1 LTKQTEIKHF
11 WILAPIIGTILF
23 LLLYF
28 VSALYYPGGSQVDKN
43 SVGFS
48 WLNNYWCNLLNEKA
62 INGQSNTAQ
71 PIALTAMFILCA
83 TLTLFWVQFPK
94 YTSIN
99 KAYKLTI
106 QISGALAMLIGILL
120 FTKYDH
126 DLITNLASVFGLI
139 ATTGTFIGLFKN
151 RWTMLFCFGLL
162 NILLVVINNILY
174 YNKDLIFYLPIFQK
188 ITFMTFLIWICL
200 ISFKIYRLTKEKQPL
215 TAVLQKRGFRASMKL
230 KC

>member
-1 LTKQTEIKHF
+1 MTKQRAIKHF

-48 WLNNYWCNLLNEKA
+48 WANNYWCNLLNDKA
-62 INGQSNTAQ
+62 INGESNPAQ
-71 PIALTAMFILCA
+71 PIAVTAMFILCA

-99 KAYKLTI
+99 KANKLTI
-106 QISGALAMLIGILL
+106 QISGSLAMFIGIFL

-126 DLITNLASVFGLI
+126 DLITNIASVFGLI
-139 ATTGTFIGLFKN
+139 ATIGTFIVLFKN
-151 RWTMLFCFGLL
+151 RWTMLFYFGIL

-174 YNKDLIFYLPIFQK
+174 YNKDLIFYLPIVQK

-200 ISFKIYRLTKEKQPL
+200 ICYKIYRL
-215 TAVLQKRGFRASMKL
+215 QKK
-230 KC
+230 KIY